1 MIEAGDLI
9 LDRYRVDGLLGEG
22 GMGQVY
28 RGVHEMLDMP
38 VAIKVLH
45 DDTDQGLATR
55 FLREAKTM
63 ARVRHPNVVQIFDCA
78 TLDGCVPC
86 IVMELLDGEA
96 LDALLRRERAMDWLQ
111 VLDVATDVCAGLE
124 AIHDAGILHRDLKP
138 ANIMVSPDGG
148 GLTAKIVDFG
158 IAKATGPEQPRLT
171 ATGVAIG
178 TPAYMAPEQIV
189 GGEVTAAADLYA
201 LGATLY
207 EMLTGE
213 LPFEG
218 AGMAALL
225 RKVQEPAPPVRP
237 PAGRPPIPRQLQGLI
252 ASMLEMEAARRPSS
266 VLEARAVLR
275 GVSRSTPRSL
285 GVRVAGVPASRPIT
299 RWRPAPPTARGDGL
313 AATQPTLPQKIA
325 PERAGAPPVLRQSG
339 VFRPVLLAAKL
350 PPSRLAQ
357 REEREWLAGAL
368 GGAGRGYVLGAGIW
382 FARIARPD
390 GPDHAQQMQETLRSR
405 YGASVRVAFVE
416 VDERFELS
424 PAALTGAAELPRE
437 LQLLVASL

>member
-1 MIEAGDLI
+1 MIDAGDVI
-9 LDRYRVDGLLGEG
+9 LDRYRVEGLLGEG

-28 RGVHEMLDMP
+28 RGVHQMLEMP

-45 DDTDQGLATR
+45 DDTDQGLAQR
-55 FLREAKTM
+55 FLREAQTM

-78 TLDGCVPC
+78 MLDGWQPC
-86 IVMELLDGEA
+86 IVMELLEGEA
-96 LDALLRRERAMDWLQ
+96 LDAVLRREHAMDWLQ
-111 VLDVATDVCAGLE
+111 ALDIASDVCAGLE

-138 ANIMVSPDGG
+138 ANIMVSRARGAHS
-148 GLTAKIVDFG
+148 AKIVDFG
-158 IAKATGPEQPRLT
+158 IAKPTAPEQPRLT

-189 GGEVTAAADLYA
+189 GGEVTPAADLYA

-207 EMLTGE
+207 EVLTGE

-225 RKVQEPAPPVRP
+225 RKVQEPAPRVRP
-237 PAGRPPIPRQLQGLI
+237 PSGRAPIPRQLQGLV
-252 ASMLEMEAARRPSS
+252 ASLLETEAAKRPAS
-266 VLEARAVLR
+266 VLEVRAVLR

-285 GVRVAGVPASRPIT
+285 GVRVAGVPASRPIE
-299 RWRPAPPTARGDGL
+299 RWRPAPPTRSGDRL
-313 AATQPTLPQKIA
+313 AGTQPTMPQGIVQASAA
-325 PERAGAPPVLRQSG
+325 PAPHQSG

-357 REEREWLAGAL
+357 REEREWLAGLL
-368 GGAGRGYVLGAGIW
+368 GATGRGYVLGAGIW
-382 FARIARPD
+382 FARITRPD
-390 GPDHAQQMQETLRSR
+390 GPDHAQVVQDGLLDR
-405 YGASVRVAFVE
+405 YGAGVRVAFVE

-424 PAALTGAAELPRE
+424 AAALTGAAELPRE
-437 LQLLVASL
+437 LQLLVSSL

>member
-1 MIEAGDLI
+1 MIAAGDVI
-9 LDRYRVDGLLGEG
+9 LDRYRVEGLLGEG

-45 DDTDQGLATR
+45 DDTDPGLAQR
-55 FLREAKTM
+55 FLREAQTM

-78 TLDGCVPC
+78 MLDGWQPC

-96 LDALLRRERAMDWLQ
+96 LDAVLERERAMSWLE
-111 VLDVATDVCAGLE
+111 VLDVASDVCAGLE

-138 ANIMVSPDGG
+138 ANLMITGR
-148 GLTAKIVDFG
+148 GLSFGAKIVDFG
-158 IAKATGPEQPRLT
+158 IAKPTTPGHPKLT

-189 GGEVTAAADLYA
+189 GAEVTPAADLYA

-225 RKVQEPAPPVRP
+225 RKVQQPAPPVKAP
-237 PAGRPPIPRQLQGLI
+237 DGRPPIPHQLQSLV
-252 ASMLEMEAARRPSS
+252 ASLLETEAAGRPAS
-266 VLEARAVLR
+266 VLEVRAVLR

-285 GVRVAGVPASRPIT
+285 GVRVAGVPASRPIE
-299 RWRPAPPTARGDGL
+299 RWRPAPPTRRVSAD
-313 AATQPTLPQKIA
+313 APTQPTMPA
-325 PERAGAPPVLRQSG
+325 LRQSG
-339 VFRPVLLAAKL
+339 VFPPVLLAARL
-350 PPSRLAQ
+350 PPSRLA
-357 REEREWLAGAL
+357 RRDEREWLAGLL
-368 GGAGRGYVLGAGIW
+368 GGTGRGYVLGAGIW
-382 FARIARPD
+382 FARITRPD
-390 GPDHAQQMQETLRSR
+390 GPDHAQAVQEALRSR
-405 YGASVRVAFVE
+405 YGAAVRVAYTE
-416 VDERFELS
+416 VDAGFELS
-424 PAALTGAAELPRE
+424 PAALTGATDLPRE
-437 LQLLVASL
+437 LQLLVASI